1 MEAILASSLAKVTS
15 TASLAKASGAV
26 SGSVLVGL
34 KSMPPGLTLPSSAVL
49 GSAAL
54 ASAVLGS
61 AASTVGSLL
70 GKLHV
75 SYLLDPPAKALTAY
89 LLGAKAAAAIIG
101 GVVAVAAVPVV
112 LGTMGFTGAG
122 IAASSLAAKMMS
134 VAAIANGGG
143 VAAGSLV
150 ATLQS
155 VGAAGLSMPSKIFLG
170 SVGSALASLMV

>member
-34 KSMPPGLTLPSSAVL
+34 KSMP
-49 GSAAL
+49 
-54 ASAVLGS
+54 
-61 AASTVGSLL
+61 
-70 GKLHV
+70 
-75 SYLLDPPAKALTAY
+75 
-89 LLGAKAAAAIIG
+89 KAAAAIIG